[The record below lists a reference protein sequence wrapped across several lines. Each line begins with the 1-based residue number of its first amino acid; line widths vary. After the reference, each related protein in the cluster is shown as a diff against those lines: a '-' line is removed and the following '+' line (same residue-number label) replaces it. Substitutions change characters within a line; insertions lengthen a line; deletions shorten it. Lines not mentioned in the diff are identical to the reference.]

1 MYFDISSSKGM
12 YKSFQWVYPL
22 IKDIL
27 ALRFLKN
34 QNSVWVHKDCDF
46 QQMGWV
52 LSAPTI
58 YKFGVKECVSI
69 IYLIN

>member
-27 ALRFLKN
+27 ALRFFIN
-34 QNSVWVHKDCDF
+34 QNRVWVHKDCDF
-46 QQMGWV
+46 
-52 LSAPTI
+52 
-58 YKFGVKECVSI
+58 
-69 IYLIN
+69 

>member
-12 YKSFQWVYPL
+12 YNKSFQWVYPL

-34 QNSVWVHKDCDF
+34 QNRVWVHKDCDF
-46 QQMGWV
+46 
-52 LSAPTI
+52 
-58 YKFGVKECVSI
+58 
-69 IYLIN
+69 